1 MHFACSCGRFKIV
14 ECLLKLGASHS
25 LKDRWHQTPLA
36 IAVKAKHQMV
46 ITVLAAHEAKLDMVS
61 PELVL
66 CTAAGVG
73 DLTLVKQLIEF
84 GVQPNIG
91 DYDRRCALVQLSLFS
106 RLFLSCLSS
115 AICNTSHRPRSVLSG
130 AWCVCARYACIY
142 FVHVCACAYY
152 VDVLH

>member
-1 MHFACSCGRFKIV
+1 MHHDGGLMWSQGVGLDQTDYDGRSAMHFACSWGRFKMV

-73 DLTLVKQLIEF
+73 DLTLVKQLIDF
-84 GVQPNIG
+84 GVQPNVG

-106 RLFLSCLSS
+106 RLFSLTII
-115 AICNTSHRPRSVLSG
+115 ICNIQNL
-130 AWCVCARYACIY
+130 
-142 FVHVCACAYY
+142 
-152 VDVLH
+152 